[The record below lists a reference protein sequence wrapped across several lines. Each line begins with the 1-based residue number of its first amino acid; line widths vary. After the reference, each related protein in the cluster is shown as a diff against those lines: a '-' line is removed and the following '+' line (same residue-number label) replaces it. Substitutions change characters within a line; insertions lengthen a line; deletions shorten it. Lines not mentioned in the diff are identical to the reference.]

1 MLREAERAAKL
12 DKEMTSNNNKYIP
25 VLYYTWLYR
34 VYSCSMPNQGSSLA
48 HLLDKHN

>member
-25 VLYYTWLYR
+25 VKSFESRPTIFLS
-34 VYSCSMPNQGSSLA
+34 YSFIQRARTRARSF
-48 HLLDKHN
+48 